1 MIVMAVTG
9 IHAGLTSESIGSV
22 QASSGHGVTV
32 TPGHPTAQLGQT
44 VGEEPLDVTTTAA
57 AGGKWWIAAGFF
69 AFYFVMDFA
78 LVFAMMALFRQRG
91 RHLVS

>member
-1 MIVMAVTG
+1 MSTRLRASKVLPVTVGACGLIVMAVTG

-57 AGGKWWIAAGFF
+57 AGG
-69 AFYFVMDFA
+69 
-78 LVFAMMALFRQRG
+78 
-91 RHLVS
+91 H